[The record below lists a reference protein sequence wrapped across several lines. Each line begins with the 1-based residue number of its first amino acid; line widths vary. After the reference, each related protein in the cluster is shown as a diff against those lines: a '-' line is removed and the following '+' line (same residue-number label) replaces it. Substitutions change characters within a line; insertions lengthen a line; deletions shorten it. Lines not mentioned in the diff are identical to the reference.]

1 MKPFVV
7 NVADLVNRPGARR
20 RERVEGRLAA
30 PVKVVDS
37 ELRADVPVVVDVLL
51 EWVSDGLLVTGTVE
65 GAWEAPCRR
74 CLNPARG
81 DLRVEVQELFEADPR
96 DGESY
101 RLGHDFAD
109 LEPLARE
116 ALTLDL
122 PLAPLCSE
130 DCRGLC
136 PTCGADLNLGD
147 CDCPPPAADLRWA
160 ALDVLRSEHHSG
172 APPAWPDAAEE
183 HSSIP
188 GGDPE

>member
-20 RERVEGRLAA
+20 RERVEGRLSS

-37 ELRADVPVVVDVLL
+37 ELRADVPVVVDTLL
-51 EWVSDGLLVTGTVE
+51 EWVSDGLLATGTVS
-65 GAWEAPCRR
+65 GAWKAPCRR
-74 CLNPARG
+74 CLKPADG
-81 DLRVEVQELFEADPR
+81 DLHVDFQELFEANPR
-96 DGESY
+96 EGETY
-101 RLGHDFAD
+101 RLGHDSID

-122 PLAPLCSE
+122 PLAPLCRD

-147 CDCPPPAADLRWA
+147 CDCPPPAADPRWA
-160 ALDVLRSEHHSG
+160 ALDALRT
-172 APPAWPDAAEE
+172 DR
-183 HSSIP
+183 
-188 GGDPE
+188 D